1 MTDPLHVAP
10 GIVGILDAPNHV
22 RIRAIRTER
31 WIGFGRARRVVEHL
45 SALCE
50 YPPST
55 RPPALAIYGHSGMG
69 KTMLVEKF
77 RRDHPPAF
85 NSAVGFETSPVLA
98 ISLTSRPTERR
109 VYAQLLMALGVSV
122 NERATLL
129 ELEIK
134 AIRLLKD
141 SMVRVLVFDEVH
153 NLLAGSPR
161 EQRVI
166 LQLFRHLSNELKA
179 SLVCLGVADARD
191 AIAGD
196 VQLARR
202 LDQLVLPRWKGDEEF
217 QEMVTAVLA
226 SRNPP
231 TAPGMADDQDLA
243 FASSIFQAEL
253 RAFLPV
259 ELPERRCLLQHHR
272 AMHLVAQFLDFGVV
286 SGHIRSSRLSAGAR
300 LSGRGL
306 VCAPAL
312 PPNRE
317 TVGLQGRAERAG
329 ACDEPL

>member
-10 GIVGILDAPNHV
+10 GVVGILDAPNRV

-55 RPPALAIYGHSGMG
+55 RPPGLAIYGHSGMG

-85 NSAVGFETSPVLA
+85 NSAVGFETSRPCHFVNLA
-98 ISLTSRPTERR
+98 ANGAARF
-109 VYAQLLMALGVSV
+109 AQLLMALGVSV

-129 ELEIK
+129 ELEIE
-134 AIRLLKD
+134 AIRLLED

-191 AIAGD
+191 AITGD
-196 VQLARR
+196 VNWRVGSIARPAT
-202 LDQLVLPRWKGDEEF
+202 L
-217 QEMVTAVLA
+217 
-226 SRNPP
+226 
-231 TAPGMADDQDLA
+231 
-243 FASSIFQAEL
+243 
-253 RAFLPV
+253 
-259 ELPERRCLLQHHR
+259 ER
-272 AMHLVAQFLDFGVV
+272 
-286 SGHIRSSRLSAGAR
+286 
-300 LSGRGL
+300 
-306 VCAPAL
+306 
-312 PPNRE
+312 
-317 TVGLQGRAERAG
+317 
-329 ACDEPL
+329 